1 MASSTPKHRRDA
13 PSTQTRASRHD
24 AQRTRTDSATADR
37 AVSALTIGLIAVAAL
52 AVIGLLALWP
62 RGDTPHVEVAPRTY
76 VDATIRG
83 ADEGP
88 CPGIDPEVELPD
100 CHIYDAELTSGDDA
114 GSIVT
119 FFVQPTQTDVPELSA
134 GDDVVLLH
142 NPESTEGFQYAF
154 EDYQRATPMLWLLV
168 AFIVVVIA
176 FGRWLGV
183 RALAGLGLSLVVVV
197 VFIVPAMLRDTPEL
211 MVALVGAAVVAY
223 LAIYLAHG
231 FGMFSSIALA
241 GTLVS
246 LALTAVLALVAASLT
261 QLSGLSS
268 EETQVLRVTV
278 DALNLRGLLVAGI
291 VIGTLG
297 VLDDVTVSQVS
308 TVAALRRANPDLSR
322 RVLYAEAIRVGRDHI
337 AAAVN
342 TLVLAYAGA
351 SLPLLMFFAQGDLPF
366 TRLIT
371 GELVAMEV
379 VRMLV
384 GSIGLILSVPITT
397 ALAALILS
405 NAATMPA
412 DVHGHAHGYP
422 HPPAPAAV
430 PPPPEP
436 APSSVPWPGPT
447 DDGSPAGWPPPPG
460 PAPSRDDRPPEPWF

>member
-1 MASSTPKHRRDA
+1 MAAGTPKHRRDA
-13 PSTQTRASRHD
+13 SSSQPRRSQRASQHSN
-24 AQRTRTDSATADR
+24 TTTATADR
-37 AVSALTIGLIAVAAL
+37 TASALTIGLIAVAAL
-52 AVIGLLALWP
+52 AVVGMLALWP
-62 RGDTPHVEVAPRTY
+62 RGDAPGVEVAPRTY
-76 VDATIRG
+76 VDATIRD
-83 ADEGP
+83 ASEGP

-100 CHIYDAELTSGDDA
+100 CHIYDAELTSGEDA

-119 FFVQPTQTDVPELSA
+119 FFVQPTQTEVPELST
-134 GDDVVLLH
+134 GNEVVLIH

-154 EDYQRATPMLWLLV
+154 EDFQRDTPMFWLLMAFV
-168 AFIVVVIA
+168 AVVIA

-211 MVALVGAAVVAY
+211 MVALVGAAAVAY

-246 LALTAVLALVAASLT
+246 LAFTAVLALVVASLT

-278 DALNLRGLLVAGI
+278 DALDLRGLLVAGI

-322 RVLYAEAIRVGRDHI
+322 RALYTEAIRVGRDHI

-397 ALAALILS
+397 GLAALILS
-405 NAATMPA
+405 NTSTVP
-412 DVHGHAHGYP
+412 DDTHGHSHAP
-422 HPPAPAAV
+422 APAPAAAPALQKPEPSGADWPGPSGDSGPPAGR
-430 PPPPEP
+430 PPPPRP
-436 APSSVPWPGPT
+436 AP
-447 DDGSPAGWPPPPG
+447 
-460 PAPSRDDRPPEPWF
+460 RDDRPPEPWF

>member
-1 MASSTPKHRRDA
+1 MASGTPKHRRDA
-13 PSTQTRASRHD
+13 PLKQTRRPRRSVRNSD
-24 AQRTRTDSATADR
+24 TNTATADR
-37 AVSALTIGLIAVAAL
+37 AASALTIGLIAVAAL
-52 AVIGLLALWP
+52 AVIGMLALWP
-62 RGDTPHVEVAPRTY
+62 RGEAPGVEVAPRTY
-76 VDATIRG
+76 VDATIRD

-114 GSIVT
+114 GSVVT
-119 FFVQPTQTDVPELSA
+119 FFVQPTQTDVPELST

-154 EDYQRATPMLWLLV
+154 EDFQRATPMLWLLV
-168 AFIVVVIA
+168 AFVVVVIA
-176 FGRWLGV
+176 FGRWLGA

-246 LALTAVLALVAASLT
+246 LAFTAVLALVVASLT

-322 RVLYAEAIRVGRDHI
+322 RVLYTEAIRVGRDHI

-366 TRLIT
+366 TRLVT

-397 ALAALILS
+397 GMAALILS
-405 NAATMPA
+405 NASTMPA
-412 DVHGHAHGYP
+412 DSHGHSHAP
-422 HPPAPAAV
+422 APAPAAA
-430 PPPPEP
+430 PAPQEP
-436 APSSVPWPGPT
+436 APSGAVWPGPSG
-447 DDGSPAGWPPPPG
+447 DSPPVGWPPPPR
-460 PAPSRDDRPPEPWF
+460 PAPRDDRPPEPWF